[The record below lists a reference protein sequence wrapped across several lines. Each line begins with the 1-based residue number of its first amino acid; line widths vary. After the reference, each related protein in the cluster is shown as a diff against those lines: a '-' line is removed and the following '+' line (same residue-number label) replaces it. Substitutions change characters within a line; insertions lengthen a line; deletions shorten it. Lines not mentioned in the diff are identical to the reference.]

1 MGHTNLIHTGL
12 KAHLMLCAIM
22 ADLQDLFSRK
32 HRFPFFCKSSED
44 LSPLQDAVLR
54 MLTYKRLKPFLAIA
68 KTNALLTGSFN
79 PDNLQKGLSEMHKLF
94 SELGL

>member
-32 HRFPFFCKSSED
+32 HRFPFFAKVARISPRYKMQFFGCLHCKDPD
-44 LSPLQDAVLR
+44 LHIMTSLHLYTA
-54 MLTYKRLKPFLAIA
+54 T
-68 KTNALLTGSFN
+68 
-79 PDNLQKGLSEMHKLF
+79 E
-94 SELGL
+94 

>member
-1 MGHTNLIHTGL
+1 MGHANLIHTGL

-22 ADLQDLFSRK
+22 VDLQDLFSRK

-54 MLTYKRLKPFLAIA
+54 MLTLGTIAIGTIA
-68 KTNALLTGSFN
+68 KQS
-79 PDNLQKGLSEMHKLF
+79 KLYNKLIVNVF
-94 SELGL
+94 EISYL